1 MSKKTYPGNGED
13 NFHSGCAPMT
23 VTIISLTVF
32 TWVVG
37 VDVALIAIR
46 LMEYR
51 RRRAR
56 QRYVICAYDLI
67 KMWITNR

>member
-1 MSKKTYPGNGED
+1 MGKKTYLGNGED
-13 NFHSGCAPMT
+13 NCQSGCEPMT

-37 VDVALIAIR
+37 VDIALIAIR
-46 LMEYR
+46 LVEYR

-56 QRYVICAYDLI
+56 QHCVICDYDLP

>member
-1 MSKKTYPGNGED
+1 
-13 NFHSGCAPMT
+13 MT

-37 VDVALIAIR
+37 VDIALIAIR
-46 LMEYR
+46 LVEYR

-56 QRYVICAYDLI
+56 QRYVICDYDLP